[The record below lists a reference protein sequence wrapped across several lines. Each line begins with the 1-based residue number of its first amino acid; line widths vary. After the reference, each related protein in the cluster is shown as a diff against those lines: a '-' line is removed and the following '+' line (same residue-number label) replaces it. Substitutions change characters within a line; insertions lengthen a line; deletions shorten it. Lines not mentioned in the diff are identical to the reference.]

1 MPKTTFQPGAL
12 AAAQGPSQDFL
23 GEVARIAPAQAGK
36 GSARGLPDAPQV
48 GQVEPMLAE
57 TADAPF
63 SGPEWLFELKVD
75 GYRALAWAAADGA
88 LSLRYR
94 RGAEAVQAFPD
105 LRAPLSAVG
114 VRGGGVVLDGEV
126 AVLDERGR
134 PSFQRLQK
142 RAQRG
147 RARGLDPQ
155 TAAALPA
162 VFFAFDLLAAGGRDL
177 RALPLVERKRL
188 LALLLGPAAEPSPWS
203 GRVRMLGHVDGAE
216 GEELFRRARLTGLEG
231 VMGKR
236 AASPYRSG
244 RRADWRKVK
253 VEHTGEFAI
262 VGFMRGEGMRSSLG
276 SVHLGLWDGQGWVYA
291 GSAGS
296 GFSES
301 EAAALAR
308 TLEQARVEQ
317 PLVKGALP
325 KGREHLWVEPRLVAE
340 VRYKERTDDGLL
352 RQPTFLRLREDRAP
366 QELTTLTGAGA
377 GSNADTGT
385 DTASDTRTDTS
396 ADTGA
401 EPRGSRRPSPSP
413 SPTPPLLVS
422 RAQRFTN
429 LAKPLWPGEGITK
442 GDLITYYRSIAPWIL
457 PWLRDRPVTI
467 TRYPDGIAGKSFF
480 QKNAPDHTPA
490 WVRTSVAP
498 SERWGGAET
507 TSERQARHA
516 KREAG
521 DEGLGDH
528 VHAIVVDDLDTLLY
542 LANLAAIP
550 LHIPAARLTDI
561 ERPDWGVIDLDPK
574 GAPFADVVACA
585 LELRAQCDALGLP
598 SFPKTSGQAG
608 LHVLVPLGA
617 QLDQPGARQLC
628 ELLARLVERRL
639 PKIATLARPLD
650 QRQGRVYLDTLQNG
664 RGKTIAGA
672 YSVRPVPG
680 ASASAPLTWDE
691 VDGKLDPKAFTLRTL
706 PERAQRLG
714 ADPCLGAL
722 TLQPD
727 LPRAL
732 ALLAERLK
740 G

>member
-1 MPKTTFQPGAL
+1 
-12 AAAQGPSQDFL
+12 
-23 GEVARIAPAQAGK
+23 
-36 GSARGLPDAPQV
+36 LP
-48 GQVEPMLAE
+48 
-57 TADAPF
+57 
-63 SGPEWLFELKVD
+63 
-75 GYRALAWAAADGA
+75 
-88 LSLRYR
+88 
-94 RGAEAVQAFPD
+94 
-105 LRAPLSAVG
+105 
-114 VRGGGVVLDGEV
+114 
-126 AVLDERGR
+126 
-134 PSFQRLQK
+134 
-142 RAQRG
+142 
-147 RARGLDPQ
+147 
-155 TAAALPA
+155 
-162 VFFAFDLLAAGGRDL
+162 
-177 RALPLVERKRL
+177 
-188 LALLLGPAAEPSPWS
+188 
-203 GRVRMLGHVDGAE
+203 
-216 GEELFRRARLTGLEG
+216 
-231 VMGKR
+231 R
-236 AASPYRSG
+236 AATSPYRSG

-262 VGFMRGEGMRSSLG
+262 VGFMRGEGMRTSLG

-296 GFSES
+296 GFGEA
-301 EAAALAR
+301 EAAALAAR
-308 TLEQARVEQ
+308 LEEARLDK
-317 PLVKGALP
+317 PLVKGPLP
-325 KGREHLWVEPRLVAE
+325 KGKEHLWVDPRLVAE

-352 RQPTFLRLREDRAP
+352 RQPTFMRLREDRAP
-366 QELTTLTGAGA
+366 QQLTTLAGPAAEMDSVADSVAVLAAATAAGA
-377 GSNADTGT
+377 ARATVSQ
-385 DTASDTRTDTS
+385 TAT
-396 ADTGA
+396 APLA
-401 EPRGSRRPSPSP
+401 PRPAAAAP
-413 SPTPPLLVS
+413 

-429 LAKPLWPGEGITK
+429 LTKPLWPGEGITK
-442 GDLITYYRSIAPWIL
+442 GDLISYYRSIAPWIL
-457 PWLRDRPVTI
+457 PWLRDRPITI

-480 QKNAPDHTPA
+480 QKNAPDHTPD
-490 WVRTSVAP
+490 WVRIAVAP

-507 TSERQARHA
+507 TAERKARHE

-528 VHAIVVDDLDTLLY
+528 IHAIVVDDLDTLLY

-550 LHIPAARLTDI
+550 LHIPAARLQDV

-598 SFPKTSGQAG
+598 CFPKTSGQAG

-628 ELLARLVERRL
+628 ELLARLVEQRL
-639 PKIATLARPLD
+639 PKISTLARPLD

-680 ASASAPLTWDE
+680 ASASAPLLWDE
-691 VDGKLDPKAFTLRTL
+691 VDAKLDPKAFTLRTL

-732 ALLAERLK
+732 ALLAERLR